1 MIFLATDSRANGT
14 FCCGQYDSVNQRC
27 STPNG
32 NSTEDFDIQTGL
44 MIMDRANGRTTNPAA
59 LGLGSDDGTSQTT
72 VTVTSTAAT
81 ATVTA
86 SSNNI
91 CPAANDTGALAGVGA
106 GLGAALLIVM
116 GLLVWQWSKARKL
129 ATMLPAGYPPYND
142 GYVQG
147 GVGQSPSYGER
158 VPFEMMSER
167 GKHEMYNERDRS
179 ELAT

>member
-14 FCCGQYDSVNQRC
+14 FCCGQYDSANQRC
-27 STPNG
+27 SIPNG

-44 MIMDRANGRTTNPAA
+44 MIMDRANGRTTKPVG

-81 ATVTA
+81 AMVTA

-91 CPAANDTGALAGVGA
+91 CPAANDTGALAGVGG
-106 GLGAALLIVM
+106 GLGAALLIVTW
-116 GLLVWQWSKARKL
+116 LLIWQWSKARKL
-129 ATMLPAGYPPYND
+129 AATRPAGYPQYSG
-142 GYVQG
+142 GYGQVS
-147 GVGQSPSYGER
+147 VGQSPSYGER

-167 GKHEMYNERDRS
+167 GKHEMYNGRDRS